1 MILRRLYIYLVSAVA
16 LLVLAIGL
24 VFLGTTIL
32 LFVFN
37 DPSAEYSRTSL
48 AGFTAATVVALPVW
62 AIHFWFAGRF
72 AKRDAAERSSALRRL
87 YVYWACL
94 ITALGGTTA
103 LSFTLGH
110 LVAPLVDTCTS
121 ANTPPCS
128 STPGWLLITQGAW
141 ATVVLL
147 ALWAFHIQIAL
158 RDRAIAGEQGASATL
173 RRWYMYIALLAG
185 LLTLLVGA
193 SSLIERVWLQAMHSS
208 LLNYLLVS
216 DAAGQTVGGLALW
229 GFHAWLLSTRYAQ
242 DDRQSTLRALEG
254 FIAVAVSIAAALVGA
269 SQIFYYALARALGVP
284 NPGNVGSDVL
294 ASLSGPMSAIVVYG
308 TAWVLVRRR
317 LARDAGTEEAAR
329 QAAIRRLYT
338 NLVALVSLAA
348 MAIGA
353 GGVLWTLAEQLE
365 APIIGVKT
373 ADWKDPISL
382 WLTLLVVGAAV
393 WFAHWRPA
401 PWAADRQSLSRKLY
415 LWAALLASVLA
426 VLGYGIFLLYAV
438 LQQAFQ
444 PHPRL
449 NDPAN
454 LDFGHYLA
462 AVLVAVVGGVYHWR
476 VMRADSAARP
486 ARAEIAAAPAAAAP
500 ATATVPAAAAPTP
513 TAGRRFVLSVVGATE
528 DDVHQALAALP
539 PQASYKLTSADQT
552 R

>member
-1 MILRRLYIYLVSAVA
+1 
-16 LLVLAIGL
+16 
-24 VFLGTTIL
+24 VFLGITIL
-32 LFVFN
+32 LFAFN
-37 DPSAEYSRTSL
+37 DPSAENSRTQL

-62 AIHFWFAGRF
+62 AVHFWFAGRF
-72 AKRDAAERSSALRRL
+72 ARRDAAERTSALRRL
-87 YVYWACL
+87 YVYFACL

-110 LVAPLVDTCTS
+110 LLAPLLDTCTS
-121 ANTPPCS
+121 SNTPPCS
-128 STPGWLLITQGAW
+128 STPEWLLITQGAW
-141 ATVVLL
+141 ATAVLL
-147 ALWAFHIQIAL
+147 GLWAFHIQIAL

-185 LLTLLVGA
+185 LLTLLIGG
-193 SSLIERVWLQAMHSS
+193 SSLIERVWLQAIHSS
-208 LLNYLLVS
+208 LLSFLLVS
-216 DAAGQTVGGLALW
+216 DAAGQAAGGLVLW
-229 GFHAWLLSTRYAQ
+229 GFHAWLLSTRYAHE
-242 DDRQSTLRALEG
+242 DRQSTLRALEG
-254 FIAVAVSIAAALVGA
+254 FIAVANSIAVALFGA
-269 SQIFYYALARALGVP
+269 YEILYYAVARLIGVS
-284 NPGNVGSDVL
+284 NPGGVGNDVL
-294 ASLSGPMSAIVVYG
+294 ANLSGPVSAIVVYG

-338 NLVALVSLAA
+338 NLAALVSLAA
-348 MAIGA
+348 FAIGV
-353 GGVLWTLAEQLE
+353 GGVLWHLAELIE
-365 APIIGVKT
+365 APLIGIS
-373 ADWKDPISL
+373 ASDWRDPISKYASL
-382 WLTLLVVGAAV
+382 AVVGAVV

-449 NDPAN
+449 DDPSN

-462 AVLVAVVGGVYHWR
+462 AVLVAVVVGVYHWR

-486 ARAEIAAAPAAAAP
+486 ARAEIAAPP
-500 ATATVPAAAAPTP
+500 ATATPAAPTALP
-513 TAGRRFVLSVVGATE
+513 AGAPASTSGRRFVLSVVGATE

-539 PQASYKLTSADQT
+539 PQATYKLTSADAD
-552 R
+552 